1 MIQQHFTDFIGS
13 TEHCFQSACRW
24 GGATN
29 SLILSL
35 ANLASSWLTV
45 NSNHADSM
53 SLWPLLRR
61 KACMHFCV
69 HATRTMQVLRLVLP
83 TAITFFLSDFSV
95 NMNIHVYKL
104 LSAYRLLELVAT
116 KFENM
121 VLMFTHL
128 ALRSCSGSLTD
139 RRHHSPYGLQNEQ
152 ELRVDGHICSARL
165 RVLRGYRGPVL
176 LSARLSGVTIAR
188 AQTNCCWT
196 ASVTSAYFAGLD
208 CNLSFQSHL
217 CAV

>member
-35 ANLASSWLTV
+35 ANLAGSWLTV

-128 ALRSCSGSLTD
+128 AVRSCSSSLTD

-152 ELRVDGHICSARL
+152 ELRESMAIFVA
-165 RVLRGYRGPVL
+165 
-176 LSARLSGVTIAR
+176 
-188 AQTNCCWT
+188 
-196 ASVTSAYFAGLD
+196 LD
-208 CNLSFQSHL
+208 CGFFAATVDQCFCPLGL
-217 CAV
+217 AE